1 MEVVNKYYNMFDP
14 KRSIRIRERVNEEN
28 LDEFEEFLIQN
39 IEIDENIVC
48 DYGILTLYIKDFA
61 KRQRKQRNIVGMSS
75 IYSDKSDTNLQPFLT
90 QESGSSPNVIL
101 AKIILNVIDRRTQLQ
116 FSGGRKS
123 RRKSKKSRKSRKSR
137 R

>member
-1 MEVVNKYYNMFDP
+1 MFDP
-14 KRSIRIRERVNEEN
+14 THSIHIKHRTSEKN
-28 LDEFEEFLIQN
+28 LDEFEDFLIQK
-39 IEIDENIVC
+39 IEIDENMVC
-48 DYGILTLYIKDFA
+48 DYGILTLYIKDFS

-101 AKIILNVIDRRTQLQ
+101 AKIILNVIDRTQLK

-123 RRKSKKSRKSRKSR
+123 RRSKKSRKSRKSR